1 MFETEVIAAF
11 LSLCLLEI
19 VLGIDNVLFIAIVA
33 ARLPKERRRTARIIG
48 LSIGLLLRIALLF
61 SITWLLTLNQPVMTV
76 LELDLSWRDLIMIG
90 GGGFLV
96 IKAVHEIIRQ
106 VEEESGVP
114 EARDTSFVS
123 VILQIAIIDVVFSI
137 DSVLTAVGIAE
148 EIWVMIAAI
157 LVAIVVMIVAAE
169 SVAGFLERYPWM
181 KMIGLALLVLVGVVL
196 IADGFHHHVDRR
208 YVYLAV
214 VLAIVVSV
222 VRLTLTKRRNRA

>member
-61 SITWLLTLNQPVMTV
+61 SIAWLLTLNQPVLTV
-76 LELDLSWRDLIMIG
+76 VNLELSWRDLIMISG
-90 GGGFLV
+90 GLFLV
-96 IKAVHEIIRQ
+96 VKAVHEIIRH
-106 VEEESGVP
+106 VEAETGVP
-114 EARDTSFVS
+114 ESDNSSFFG

-148 EIWVMIAAI
+148 DIWVMVAAI
-157 LVAIVVMIVAAE
+157 LVAILVMIIAAE
-169 SVAGFLERYPWM
+169 SVVGFLERYPWM
-181 KMIGLALLVLVGVVL
+181 KMIGLALLILVGVVL
-196 IADGFHHHVDRR
+196 IADGFHHHFERI

-214 VLAIVVSV
+214 VLAIAVSA
-222 VRLTLTKRRNRA
+222 VRLLLTRLREKA